1 MPGVLTRQYLYNCYG
16 YDMPE
21 NTTKKQICMVAY
33 TTYEFD
39 TRVRREAETLASL
52 DEYEVLFIVPKG
64 GKTPRNFV
72 LDGVNITELNLSKYQ
87 GNNKLRYIIS
97 YLNFTISAFIKCT
110 KLLFTR
116 NIDIFHFHNMP
127 DFLVFAG
134 IIPRLFGKKII
145 LDIHDTMPETYVTK
159 FRKGDILFKLFCLEE
174 VSSCRFAHKIICV
187 NHIQRDILVK
197 RGIPSQ
203 KILVSMNVPDP
214 KLFKNREA
222 TGVKAKRNNGNFRLV
237 YHGTLAERLGINLAL
252 QAISKLNDKI
262 PGLEFHIFGRI
273 SSGYGLKL
281 VGLSRVLG
289 TDPYVHFNKTVPME
303 SLLGVLE
310 GMHLG
315 VISNRKN
322 IATELMLPVKMIEY
336 ITLSIPVIAPRLKT
350 IQYYFSEEMVR
361 YFEPE
366 DVDSLAE
373 AILDLYHNESKR
385 TNQAKAAKGFIEKY
399 GWEKQQMGLIN
410 LYKELE

>member
-1 MPGVLTRQYLYNCYG
+1 MISLYG

-21 NTTKKQICMVAY
+21 NTPKKQVCMVAY

-39 TRVRREAETLASL
+39 ARVRREAETLVSL
-52 DEYEVLFIVPKG
+52 NEYEVLFIVPKG
-64 GKTPRNFV
+64 GKIPRKRV
-72 LDGVNITELNLSKYQ
+72 VDGISVMELNTRKYQ

-97 YLNFTISAFIKCT
+97 YLNFTLSAFIKCT
-110 KLLFTR
+110 GLLFTR

-134 IIPRLFGKKII
+134 VIPRLFGKKII

-159 FRKGDILFKLFCLEE
+159 FKKRGNILFKLFYMEE
-174 VSSCRFAHKIICV
+174 ASSCKFAHKIICV
-187 NHIQRDILVK
+187 NHIQRDILVE
-197 RGIPSQ
+197 RGIPGR

-214 KLFKNREA
+214 KLFKNHEA
-222 TGVKAKRNNGNFRLV
+222 AGTKSNGNFRLV

-273 SSGYGLKL
+273 NSAYGLKL

-289 TDPYVHFNKTVPME
+289 TDPYVRFNKTVPME
-303 SLLGVLE
+303 SLLDVLE
-310 GMHLG
+310 EMHLG
-315 VISNRKN
+315 IISNRKN
-322 IATELMLPVKMIEY
+322 MATELMLPVKMLEY
-336 ITLSIPVIAPRLKT
+336 ITLGIPVIAPRLKT
-350 IQYYFSEEMVR
+350 IQYYFSDEMVR

-366 DVDSLAE
+366 DVDSLTD
-373 AILDLYHNESKR
+373 AILDLYHNKSKR
-385 TNQAKAAKGFIEKY
+385 IRQTKAAMEFIEKY

-410 LYKELE
+410 LYRELE